1 MFGLFGQR
9 ELLDE
14 PSRQWL
20 FEVYAW
26 ALRNFGTDVFYQD
39 TALVTPTNQHFPGRA
54 DSPHEMARLVLGQVQ
69 NHAGLGHWPCR
80 LSPPETFHRETPPRL
95 AVAGAIRGP
104 KGVVPEG
111 LDEAHVLDLSYD
123 PNMVRDPEVLIA
135 YFAHTLAH
143 FMGTMA
149 AEPAPGGEDNWP
161 HVTEVLA
168 VFMGFGVMMANTAY
182 QAPKGGCGGCAVPGG
197 QRSSFLSQYD
207 MTYALALFSVLK
219 GIPNRD
225 VLSHLKSPL
234 RGFYKA
240 AVKEIGR
247 SQETVSPL
255 QAIDAPLPAL
265 TS

>member
-1 MFGLFGQR
+1 MFGLFGPR

-26 ALRNFGTDVFYQD
+26 ALRNLGSDVFHQH
-39 TALVTPTNQHFPGRA
+39 TPLVTPTNAHFPGRA
-54 DSPHEMARLVLGQVQ
+54 DSPHAMARLVLEQVQ
-69 NHAGLGHWPCR
+69 GHAGLSHWPCR
-80 LSPPETFHRETPPRL
+80 LTPPETFHGEAPPRL
-95 AVAGAIRGP
+95 AAAGALRGP
-104 KGVVPEG
+104 HGVVPEG
-111 LDEAHVLDLSYD
+111 LDGERPLELSYD

-135 YFAHTLAH
+135 HFAHTLAH
-143 FMGTMA
+143 FLGTLA
-149 AEPAPGGEDNWP
+149 EEPAPGGPDNWP
-161 HVTEVLA
+161 HLTEVLA
-168 VFMGFGVMMANTAY
+168 VFMGFGVMVANTAY

-197 QRSSFLSQYD
+197 TRPSFLSQYD
-207 MTYALALFSVLK
+207 LTYALALFSVLK

-225 VLSHLKSPL
+225 VVPHLKAPL

-247 SQETVSPL
+247 SEEAVGPL
-255 QAIDAPLPAL
+255 RAIDAPLPVL